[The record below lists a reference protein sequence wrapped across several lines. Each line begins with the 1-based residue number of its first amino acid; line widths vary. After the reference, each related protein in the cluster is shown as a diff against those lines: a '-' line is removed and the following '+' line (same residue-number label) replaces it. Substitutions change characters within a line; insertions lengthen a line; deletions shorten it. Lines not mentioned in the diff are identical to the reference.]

1 MFGVLFE
8 ELTTYALP
16 LVCAEVVCET
26 SLKGF
31 PKTCPV
37 NTFGNYPKGDLKQK
51 VGFWLDLS
59 DFGKNVHKLY
69 EKCP

>member
-1 MFGVLFE
+1 MRFHWFAQKLF
-8 ELTTYALP
+8 AKK
-16 LVCAEVVCET
+16 C
-26 SLKGF
+26 LKGV

-51 VGFWLDLS
+51 VGFELDLS